1 MVGDAAQHIG
11 EPGLRVETVELGG
24 ADQGIDRRHPF
35 SAAIGAGEHL
45 MK

>member
-24 ADQGIDRRHPF
+24 ADQGLEEF
-35 SAAIGAGEHL
+35 GEGGIS
-45 MK
+45 